1 MEWKTVRN
9 WLLLLVLA
17 ADLILAG
24 NMGWQLL
31 RLRREERTAVL
42 DAVAA
47 WSSIPAGADRSASA
61 GAARWK

>member
-1 MEWKTVRN
+1 MAWKTVRN

-31 RLRREERTAVL
+31 RLRRQVSQRTVN
-42 DAVAA
+42 
-47 WSSIPAGADRSASA
+47 I
-61 GAARWK
+61 